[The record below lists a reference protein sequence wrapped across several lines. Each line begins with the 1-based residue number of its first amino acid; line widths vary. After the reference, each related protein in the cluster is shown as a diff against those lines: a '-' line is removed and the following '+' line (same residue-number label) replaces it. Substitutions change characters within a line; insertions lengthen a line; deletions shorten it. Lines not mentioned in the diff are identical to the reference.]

1 MVSAAV
7 GDIQGGL
14 GVSADEASWLTTLFL
29 AGQLLAVP
37 LAPIL
42 FAVFGLRRMI
52 LALSA
57 ILFVTSLLGGALVDP
72 GMAALARFGQGASA
86 GCFGTGAFAILFRTF
101 GGADLKPGLL
111 SLAVAT
117 TWPGALGIVVAGPL
131 VDAFG
136 WPAMYAGVAAL
147 ALVVFAAAWAI
158 FDREAFKGEPLVSSD
173 WTGYLLFAPGAA
185 LLAVAV
191 GQGERHYWSAAEW
204 VGLFLVLG
212 LASLTIFALIDR
224 TNPKAIFRVE
234 VCGLH
239 SVAIGLVVLF
249 VYRFALQESATLT
262 PRFLTTA
269 HGLRNA
275 DMLGLLGWG
284 AVLNLGGF
292 LASLP
297 LVRVFDPRTVLAS
310 SLACMALGTWAL
322 TGVSADASVPE
333 LLVPQLLASAGGGCA
348 MLPLMVL
355 MLADLKRPELGASMG
370 IAFNG
375 VVAFGTTAGQA
386 WTTWL
391 LRMREYYH
399 SNVLVDAVPATRDL
413 VAERLEAL
421 ATFYGLRLGDDGVTG
436 AQAAQMVA
444 QEIRG
449 QAFALAFSDSFLALA
464 SLSIVAI
471 FLSLLFVAP
480 PRSSP

>member
-1 MVSAAV
+1 
-7 GDIQGGL
+7 
-14 GVSADEASWLTTLFL
+14 
-29 AGQLLAVP
+29 
-37 LAPIL
+37 
-42 FAVFGLRRMI
+42 
-52 LALSA
+52 
-57 ILFVTSLLGGALVDP
+57 
-72 GMAALARFGQGASA
+72 
-86 GCFGTGAFAILFRTF
+86 
-101 GGADLKPGLL
+101 
-111 SLAVAT
+111 
-117 TWPGALGIVVAGPL
+117 
-131 VDAFG
+131 
-136 WPAMYAGVAAL
+136 
-147 ALVVFAAAWAI
+147 
-158 FDREAFKGEPLVSSD
+158 
-173 WTGYLLFAPGAA
+173 
-185 LLAVAV
+185 
-191 GQGERHYWSAAEW
+191 
-204 VGLFLVLG
+204 
-212 LASLTIFALIDR
+212 
-224 TNPKAIFRVE
+224 
-234 VCGLH
+234 
-239 SVAIGLVVLF
+239 
-249 VYRFALQESATLT
+249 
-262 PRFLTTA
+262 
-269 HGLRNA
+269 
-275 DMLGLLGWG
+275 MLGLLGWG